1 MWRPSRRG
9 LAVRRLIRRDDGVA
23 MAEFALILPVFMLI
37 VVGMLVVGRL
47 FFYWIETN
55 HVANETARWVIVDRN
70 PYLKAPCTLATATG
84 ADDCQSLQQHAV
96 LTATGEF
103 SDNAR
108 VCIDFPETPSGTAVQ
123 VGDPVRVRVQVPA
136 SFFDFFGFDV
146 TIRGSSTMRV
156 ERLEGKDLTDVTKP
170 PFPANY
176 AAASPFGACS

>member
-1 MWRPSRRG
+1 MKR
-9 LAVRRLIRRDDGVA
+9 LNVRRDEGVA

-55 HVANETARWVIVDRN
+55 HVASETARWVIVDRN

-84 ADDCQSLQQHAV
+84 ATDCQSLQQHAA
-96 LTATGEF
+96 LSATDEF
-103 SDNAR
+103 ADNVR

-136 SFFDFFGFDV
+136 TFFNFFGFGVD
-146 TIRGSSTMRV
+146 IKGSSTMRV
-156 ERLEGKDLTDVTKP
+156 ERLEGKDLTDITKP
-170 PFPANY
+170 PFPLNY
-176 AAASPFGACS
+176 ADTAPFGTCS